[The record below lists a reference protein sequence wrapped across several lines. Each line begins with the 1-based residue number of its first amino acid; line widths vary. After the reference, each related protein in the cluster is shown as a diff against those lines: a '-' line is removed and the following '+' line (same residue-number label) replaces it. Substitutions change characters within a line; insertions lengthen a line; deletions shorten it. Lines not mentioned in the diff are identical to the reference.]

1 MDERKIKDAVNSIQ
15 MSKAMENR
23 LKMKCH
29 DSQREKS
36 HQFNFKKWGSFASVF
51 GILLILLI
59 GFPLINKNGGS
70 QMTNFTITAYAD
82 DSIGHELL
90 KAKTTFHLS
99 TVDRPDRINSIS
111 GGGKNLIFTD
121 IMLNVSGENIDSILY
136 EINTEKEIDELAFE
150 EILYEINKGI
160 FIEDVT
166 ITKDDLNNKD
176 KLLLEKI
183 NHIYGPPNAEIFQ
196 GIKEIGNTFTVKY
209 SEQEQYKYSL
219 AIPHHDT
226 IEDDILINVTVTYT
240 DGTSEQQS
248 IIINQESDSISLV
261 LN

>member
-1 MDERKIKDAVNSIQ
+1 MMDERKIKDAVNSIE
-15 MSKAMENR
+15 MSKEMENR

-29 DSQREKS
+29 DSKREKS

-90 KAKTTFHLS
+90 KAKTTFDLS
-99 TVDRPDRINSIS
+99 TVDRPGRINSIS
-111 GGGKNLIFTD
+111 GGGKSLIFTD
-121 IMLNVSGENIDSILY
+121 IMLNVSGENIDS
-136 EINTEKEIDELAFE
+136 
-150 EILYEINKGI
+150 ILYEINKGI

-226 IEDDILINVTVTYT
+226 IEGDIVINVTVTYT

>member
-136 EINTEKEIDELAFE
+136 EIN
-150 EILYEINKGI
+150 KGI

>member
-136 EINTEKEIDELAFE
+136 EIN
-150 EILYEINKGI
+150 KGI

-248 IIINQESDSISLV
+248 IIINQESNSISLV

>member
-15 MSKAMENR
+15 MSKATENR

-90 KAKTTFHLS
+90 KAKTTFDLS
-99 TVDRPDRINSIS
+99 TVDRPGRINSIS

-121 IMLNVSGENIDSILY
+121 IMLNVSGENIDS
-136 EINTEKEIDELAFE
+136 
-150 EILYEINKGI
+150 ILYEINKGI